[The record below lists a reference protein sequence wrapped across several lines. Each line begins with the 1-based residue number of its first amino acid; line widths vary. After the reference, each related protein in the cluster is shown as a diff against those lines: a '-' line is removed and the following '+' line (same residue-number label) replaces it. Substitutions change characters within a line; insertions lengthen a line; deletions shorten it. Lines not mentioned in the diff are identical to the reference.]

1 LYGGIMKK
9 LSGFLIFVF
18 IFICVNLMH
27 AEHWRV
33 GTGGNP
39 GRNGFSSEI
48 GPVAL
53 DTLWSGG
60 LYAVISQQVVIEDSF
75 AVMAR
80 IFNLNDVLHGTSIV
94 CHNLYTGDTLWT
106 ADLPVDFPTT
116 DWRNRISA
124 IRDGKVYA
132 TRSGNTNASYL
143 YALDVHDGSIIWQS
157 DSLID
162 EASTEG
168 VSFTADGDLIVG
180 NFSNVMRI
188 NASDGSTMWRTT
200 RYSPTSNGSE
210 IAVHGNMGYGWKAG
224 GPVIAAFDLNTG
236 NELYTSPGVGGGIVQ
251 QVAPFV
257 GSDGTVY
264 ATRTQNIPVTDS
276 LVAFTDI
283 DTALVWK
290 WSVPL
295 GYVPFASFGVGPDSS
310 VYSYTTTNRVIRIDN
325 GTGAIIDS
333 SEVIPASTLFKPRI
347 AIDAQGIIYL
357 TDGQTGSSGNI
368 YSFDPDLELRWTMP
382 LSGNNVCG
390 PALGQEGILM
400 LCGTGT
406 TVIAL
411 QSPSS
416 IAETEIA
423 SPIAVFRI
431 FARPNPF
438 RTSTNITL
446 HVKLNEIQDK
456 NAEIRIFDITGR
468 VVKTFN
474 LPVSSALSPM
484 LFTWHGDDE
493 TGSPLPNGVYILT
506 CTLGQHVATEKILLL
521 R

>member
-1 LYGGIMKK
+1 MKK
-9 LSGFLIFVF
+9 INVFYIF
-18 IFICVNLMH
+18 IFILMLMTALH
-27 AEHWRV
+27 ADHWRV

-39 GRNGFSSEI
+39 GRNGLSAET

-75 AVMAR
+75 AVMSR
-80 IFNLNDVLHGTSIV
+80 IFNLNDVLYGTYIV
-94 CHNLYTGDTLWT
+94 CHNLYTGDTVWT
-106 ADLPVDFPTT
+106 ADLPVDFPAT
-116 DWRNRISA
+116 DWRNRVSA
-124 IRDGKVYA
+124 IRDSKVYA

-143 YALDVHDGSIIWQS
+143 YALDVYDGSVIWQS

-168 VSFTADGDLIVG
+168 VSFTADGDLIIG

-188 NASDGSTMWRTT
+188 NASDGSTMWQTT

-257 GSDGTVY
+257 GPDGTVY
-264 ATRTQNIPVTDS
+264 ATRTQNNPITDS

-310 VYSYTTTNRVIRIDN
+310 VYSYTTTNRVIRIDDE
-325 GTGAIIDS
+325 TGVIIDS
-333 SEVIPASTLFKPRI
+333 SQIIPAGTLFKPRI
-347 AIDAQGIIYL
+347 AIDAEGIIYL
-357 TDGQTGSSGNI
+357 TDGQTGGSGNI

-382 LSGNNVCG
+382 LPGNNVCG
-390 PALGQEGILM
+390 PALGQGGILM
-400 LCGTGT
+400 LCGTST
-406 TVIAL
+406 TVLAL

-416 IAETEIA
+416 IAETDPA
-423 SPIAVFRI
+423 STLTPFHVSAL
-431 FARPNPF
+431 PNPF
-438 RTSTNITL
+438 NTYTTITL
-446 HVKLNEIQDK
+446 QTADK
-456 NAEIRIFDITGR
+456 EFGNHSAEITIFDVTGR
-468 VVKTFN
+468 RVKNFQ
-474 LPVSSALSPM
+474 LPVASALSPTQ
-484 LFTWHGDDE
+484 FIWRGDDE
-493 TGSPLPNGVYILT
+493 TGSPLPGGAYILT
-506 CTLGQHVATEKILLL
+506 CTIGQQAVTEKILLL

>member
-1 LYGGIMKK
+1 MRKINVLW
-9 LSGFLIFVF
+9 
-18 IFICVNLMH
+18 IFIVVLMLMTALH
-27 AEHWRV
+27 ADHWRV

-39 GRNGFSSEI
+39 GRNGLSAET

-94 CHNLYTGDTLWT
+94 CHHLYTGDTLWT

-116 DWRNRISA
+116 DWRNRVSA

-132 TRSGNTNASYL
+132 TRSGNTKASYL
-143 YALDVHDGSIIWQS
+143 YALDVYDGSIIWQS

-168 VSFTADGDLIVG
+168 VSFTENGDLIIG
-180 NFSNVMRI
+180 NFSNIMRI

-210 IAVHGNMGYGWKAG
+210 VAVSGNMGYCWKAG

-236 NELYTSPGVGGGIVQ
+236 VELYASPAIGGGIVQ

-257 GSDGTVY
+257 GPEGTVY
-264 ATRTQNIPVTDS
+264 ATRTQNNPVTDS
-276 LVAFTDI
+276 LVALTDI

-310 VYSYTTTNRVIRIDN
+310 VYSYTTTNRVIRIDHE
-325 GTGAIIDS
+325 TGVIIDS
-333 SEVIPASTLFKPRI
+333 SQVIPAGTLFKPRI

-357 TDGQTGSSGNI
+357 TDGQTGSSGNV
-368 YSFDPDLELRWTMP
+368 YSFNPDLSLRWTMP
-382 LSGNNVCG
+382 LPGNNVCG
-390 PALGQEGILM
+390 PALGQQGILV

-406 TVIAL
+406 TVLAL

-416 IAETEIA
+416 IVENDA
-423 SPIAVFRI
+423 SSALNGFRVS
-431 FARPNPF
+431 ARPNPF
-438 RTSTNITL
+438 KTYSTITL
-446 HVKLNEIQDK
+446 HVNDNGIQSHT
-456 NAEIRIFDITGR
+456 AEIRILDITGR
-468 VVKTFN
+468 VIKNFN
-474 LPVSSALSPM
+474 LPVPSAPCTM
-484 LFTWHGDDE
+484 PFTWHGDDH
-493 TGSPLPNGVYILT
+493 TGSPLPNGVYVLT
-506 CTLGQHVATEKILLL
+506 CTMGQHVATEKILLL